1 MSSSCKTESG
11 IWGWFGPVGQ
21 FIIREFHVL
30 FINICSIILFRFI
43 KEAKMSSKASEPLVT
58 YVRIPTISKVWVRV
72 RSDLTSMTMGLFR
85 VIAQK
90 PKT

>member
-1 MSSSCKTESG
+1 
-11 IWGWFGPVGQ
+11 
-21 FIIREFHVL
+21 
-30 FINICSIILFRFI
+30 
-43 KEAKMSSKASEPLVT
+43 MSSKASEPLVT